1 MFDKSAL
8 FWVKVD
14 YFGRNMSNYYT
25 DQPLNLTSIRLFLTR
40 REAILLFLALSILV
54 TVLLVVFGQPTS
66 IVEYTARQS
75 SLTPLGQI
83 TISFISGFGVL
94 LLSRTLLFFAG
105 RHRDLTLAVMLIWL
119 VVELIV
125 IVSVISLVLW
135 GLSGG
140 GPLELNP
147 LVGALVL
154 GVLGVLLVPA
164 VVTYLVTR
172 LHETRGEL
180 LRLRQLLAVQGPQQH
195 QNADANVN
203 FFAKGGRLAFST
215 RMGNILYIEAADN
228 YVNIHYINGE
238 KEETFI
244 LFNSMKNIEK
254 SFAGTC
260 LMRCHRGYMV
270 NADNVRLMR
279 KEALGLVLEINHCA
293 KTIPV
298 SKSFAEPI
306 TQYFAYNTN
315 MPLPGE

>member
-1 MFDKSAL
+1 MNDI
-8 FWVKVD
+8 
-14 YFGRNMSNYYT
+14 YT
-25 DQPLNLTSIRLFLTR
+25 DQPLNFAAIRRFLTR
-40 REAILLFLALSILV
+40 FESVLLFLSLTLV
-54 TVLLVVFGQPTS
+54 VAVLLVVFGQPTS
-66 IVEYTARQS
+66 ILGYFEQQS

-94 LLSRTLLFFAG
+94 ALSRVLLSFVG
-105 RHRDLTLAVMLIWL
+105 RKHDLSPAAMAIWI
-119 VVELIV
+119 VAELIV
-125 IVSVISLVLW
+125 CVSVIALVLW
-135 GLSGG
+135 GLCGG
-140 GPLELNP
+140 GTVDLAS

-154 GVLGVLLVPA
+154 GMAGVLLVPT
-164 VVTYLVTR
+164 VVTYLIRR
-172 LHETRGEL
+172 LREAQDEVV
-180 LRLRQLLAVQGPQQH
+180 RLRQLTGH
-195 QNADANVN
+195 QDGQAKQAAEASVN

-244 LFNSMKNIEK
+244 LFNSMKNTEK
-254 SFAGTC
+254 SFAGTS

-279 KEALGLVLEINHCA
+279 KESLGLVLEINHCA

-298 SKSFAEPI
+298 SKSFAEPV

-315 MPLPGE
+315 MTLPNE

>member
-1 MFDKSAL
+1 MNS
-8 FWVKVD
+8 D
-14 YFGRNMSNYYT
+14 YI
-25 DQPLNLTSIRLFLTR
+25 DQPLNLTSIRRFLTR
-40 REAILLFLALSILV
+40 HESILLFLSLTLV
-54 TVLLVVFGQPTS
+54 VAVLLVVFGQPTS
-66 IVEYTARQS
+66 ILNYFDQRS

-94 LLSRTLLFFAG
+94 LLSRLVLFLVG
-105 RHRDLTLAVMLIWL
+105 RKRDLAPAAMVIWI
-119 VVELIV
+119 VAELILC
-125 IVSVISLVLW
+125 VSVMALVLW
-135 GLSGG
+135 GLCGG
-140 GPLELNP
+140 GAVNLTP

-154 GVLGVLLVPA
+154 GTIGVLLVPT
-164 VVTYLVTR
+164 VVTYLIRR
-172 LHETRGEL
+172 LREAQGEVM
-180 LRLRQLLAVQGPQQH
+180 RMRQLLGH
-195 QNADANVN
+195 QDGQAKQAADASVN

-228 YVNIHYINGE
+228 YVNIHYVNGE

-254 SFAGTC
+254 SFAGTS

-298 SKSFAEPI
+298 SKSFAEPV

-315 MPLPGE
+315 MTLPNE

>member
-1 MFDKSAL
+1 M
-8 FWVKVD
+8 
-14 YFGRNMSNYYT
+14 NSNYI
-25 DQPLNLTSIRLFLTR
+25 DQPLNLTSIRRFLTR
-40 REAILLFLALSILV
+40 HESILLFLSLTLV
-54 TVLLVVFGQPTS
+54 VAVLLVVFGQPTS
-66 IVEYTARQS
+66 ILNYFDQRS

-94 LLSRTLLFFAG
+94 LLSRLVLFLVG
-105 RHRDLTLAVMLIWL
+105 RKRDLAPAAMVIWI
-119 VVELIV
+119 VAELILC
-125 IVSVISLVLW
+125 VSVMALVLW
-135 GLSGG
+135 GLCGG
-140 GPLELNP
+140 GAVDLTP

-154 GVLGVLLVPA
+154 GTIGVLLVPT
-164 VVTYLVTR
+164 VVTYLIRR
-172 LHETRGEL
+172 LREAQGEVM
-180 LRLRQLLAVQGPQQH
+180 RLRQLLGH
-195 QNADANVN
+195 QDGQAKQAADASVN

-228 YVNIHYINGE
+228 YVNIHYVNGE

-254 SFAGTC
+254 SFAGTS

-298 SKSFAEPI
+298 SKSFAEPV

-315 MPLPGE
+315 MTLPNE

>member
-1 MFDKSAL
+1 M
-8 FWVKVD
+8 
-14 YFGRNMSNYYT
+14 NSNYI
-25 DQPLNLTSIRLFLTR
+25 DQPLNLTSIRRFLTR
-40 REAILLFLALSILV
+40 HESILLFLSLTLV
-54 TVLLVVFGQPTS
+54 VAVLLVVFGQPTS
-66 IVEYTARQS
+66 ILNYFDQRS

-94 LLSRTLLFFAG
+94 LLSRLVLFLVG
-105 RHRDLTLAVMLIWL
+105 RKRDLAPAAMVIWI
-119 VVELIV
+119 VAELILC
-125 IVSVISLVLW
+125 VSVMALVLW
-135 GLSGG
+135 GLCGG
-140 GPLELNP
+140 GAVNLTP
-147 LVGALVL
+147 LVGDLVL
-154 GVLGVLLVPA
+154 GTIGVLLVPT
-164 VVTYLVTR
+164 VVTYLIRR
-172 LHETRGEL
+172 LREAQGEVM
-180 LRLRQLLAVQGPQQH
+180 RLRQLLGH
-195 QNADANVN
+195 QDGQAKQAADASVN

-228 YVNIHYINGE
+228 YVNIHYLNGE

-254 SFAGTC
+254 SFAGTS

-298 SKSFAEPI
+298 SKSFAEPV

-315 MPLPGE
+315 MTLPNE

>member
-1 MFDKSAL
+1 MNDI
-8 FWVKVD
+8 
-14 YFGRNMSNYYT
+14 YT
-25 DQPLNLTSIRLFLTR
+25 DQPLNFATIRRFLTR
-40 REAILLFLALSILV
+40 FESILLFLSLTLV
-54 TVLLVVFGQPTS
+54 VAVLLVVFGQPTS
-66 IVEYTARQS
+66 ILGYFEQQS

-94 LLSRTLLFFAG
+94 ALSRVLLSLVG
-105 RHRDLTLAVMLIWL
+105 RKHDLSPAAMVIWI
-119 VVELIV
+119 VAELIV
-125 IVSVISLVLW
+125 CVSVIALVLW
-135 GLSGG
+135 GLCGG
-140 GPLELNP
+140 GTVDLAS

-154 GVLGVLLVPA
+154 GMAGVLLVPT
-164 VVTYLVTR
+164 VVTYLIRR
-172 LHETRGEL
+172 LREAQNEVV
-180 LRLRQLLAVQGPQQH
+180 RLRQLTGH
-195 QNADANVN
+195 QDGQAKQAAEASVN

-228 YVNIHYINGE
+228 YVNIHYLNGE

-254 SFAGTC
+254 SFAGTS

-298 SKSFAEPI
+298 SKSFAEPV

-315 MPLPGE
+315 MTLPNE

>member
-1 MFDKSAL
+1 M
-8 FWVKVD
+8 
-14 YFGRNMSNYYT
+14 NNIYT
-25 DQPLNLTSIRLFLTR
+25 DQPLNLATIRRFLTR
-40 REAILLFLALSILV
+40 FESILLFLSLTLV
-54 TVLLVVFGQPTS
+54 VAVLLVVFGQPTS
-66 IVEYTARQS
+66 ILGYFEQQS

-94 LLSRTLLFFAG
+94 ALSRVLLSLVG
-105 RHRDLTLAVMLIWL
+105 RKHDLSPAAMVIWI
-119 VVELIV
+119 VAELIV
-125 IVSVISLVLW
+125 CVSVIALVLW
-135 GLSGG
+135 GLCGG
-140 GPLELNP
+140 GTVDLAS

-154 GVLGVLLVPA
+154 GMAGVLLVPT
-164 VVTYLVTR
+164 VVTYLIRR
-172 LHETRGEL
+172 LREAQDEVV
-180 LRLRQLLAVQGPQQH
+180 RLRQLTGH
-195 QNADANVN
+195 QDGQAKQAAEASVN

-228 YVNIHYINGE
+228 YVNIHYLNGE

-254 SFAGTC
+254 SFAGTS

-298 SKSFAEPI
+298 SKSFAEPV

-315 MPLPGE
+315 MTLPNE

>member
-1 MFDKSAL
+1 MNDI
-8 FWVKVD
+8 
-14 YFGRNMSNYYT
+14 YT
-25 DQPLNLTSIRLFLTR
+25 DQPLNFAAIRRFLTR
-40 REAILLFLALSILV
+40 FESVLLFLSLTLV
-54 TVLLVVFGQPTS
+54 VAVLLVVFGQPTS
-66 IVEYTARQS
+66 ILGYFEQQS

-94 LLSRTLLFFAG
+94 ALSRVLLSFVG
-105 RHRDLTLAVMLIWL
+105 RKHDLSPAAMVIWI
-119 VVELIV
+119 VAELIV
-125 IVSVISLVLW
+125 CVSVIALVLW
-135 GLSGG
+135 GLCGG
-140 GPLELNP
+140 GTVDLAS

-154 GVLGVLLVPA
+154 GMAGVLLVPT
-164 VVTYLVTR
+164 VVTYLIRR
-172 LHETRGEL
+172 LREAQDEVV
-180 LRLRQLLAVQGPQQH
+180 RLRQLTGH
-195 QNADANVN
+195 QDGQAKQAAEASVN

-254 SFAGTC
+254 SFAGTS

-279 KEALGLVLEINHCA
+279 KESLGLVLEINHCA

-298 SKSFAEPI
+298 SKGFAEPV

-315 MPLPGE
+315 MTLPNE

>member
-1 MFDKSAL
+1 M
-8 FWVKVD
+8 
-14 YFGRNMSNYYT
+14 NNIYT
-25 DQPLNLTSIRLFLTR
+25 DQPLNFATIRRFLAR
-40 REAILLFLALSILV
+40 FESILLFLSLTLV
-54 TVLLVVFGQPTS
+54 VAVLLVVFGQPTS
-66 IVEYTARQS
+66 ILGYFEQQS

-94 LLSRTLLFFAG
+94 ALSRVLLSLVG
-105 RHRDLTLAVMLIWL
+105 RKHDLSPAAMVIWI
-119 VVELIV
+119 VAELIV
-125 IVSVISLVLW
+125 CVSVIALVLW
-135 GLSGG
+135 GLCGG
-140 GPLELNP
+140 GTVDLAS

-154 GVLGVLLVPA
+154 GMAGVLLVPTI
-164 VVTYLVTR
+164 VTYLIRR
-172 LHETRGEL
+172 LREAQDEVV
-180 LRLRQLLAVQGPQQH
+180 RLRQLTGH
-195 QNADANVN
+195 QDGQAKQAAEASVN

-228 YVNIHYINGE
+228 YVNIHYLNGE

-254 SFAGTC
+254 SFAGTS

-298 SKSFAEPI
+298 SKSFAEPV

-315 MPLPGE
+315 MTLPNE

>member
-1 MFDKSAL
+1 M
-8 FWVKVD
+8 
-14 YFGRNMSNYYT
+14 NSNYI
-25 DQPLNLTSIRLFLTR
+25 DQPLNLTSIRRFLTR
-40 REAILLFLALSILV
+40 YESILLFLSLTLV
-54 TVLLVVFGQPTS
+54 VAVLLVVFGQPTS
-66 IVEYTARQS
+66 ILNYFDQRS

-94 LLSRTLLFFAG
+94 LLSRLVLFLVG
-105 RHRDLTLAVMLIWL
+105 RKRDLAPAAMVIWI
-119 VVELIV
+119 VAELILC
-125 IVSVISLVLW
+125 VSVMALVLW
-135 GLSGG
+135 GLCGG
-140 GPLELNP
+140 GAVNLTP

-154 GVLGVLLVPA
+154 GTIGVLLVPT
-164 VVTYLVTR
+164 VVTYLIRR
-172 LHETRGEL
+172 LREAQGEVM
-180 LRLRQLLAVQGPQQH
+180 RMRQLLGH
-195 QNADANVN
+195 QDGQAKQAADASVN

-228 YVNIHYINGE
+228 YVNIHYVNGE

-254 SFAGTC
+254 SFAGTS

-298 SKSFAEPI
+298 SKSFAEPV

-315 MPLPGE
+315 MTLPNE

>member
-1 MFDKSAL
+1 MND
-8 FWVKVD
+8 
-14 YFGRNMSNYYT
+14 NYT
-25 DQPLNLTSIRLFLTR
+25 DQPLNLASIRRFLTR
-40 REAILLFLALSILV
+40 HESILLFLSLALV
-54 TVLLVVFGQPTS
+54 FAVMLVVFGQPTS
-66 IVEYTARQS
+66 IIEYLGQQS
-75 SLTPLGQI
+75 NISPLGQI
-83 TISFISGFGVL
+83 SISFISGFGVL
-94 LLSRTLLFFAG
+94 ILSRGLLFVVG
-105 RHRDLTLAVMLIWL
+105 RRHEPTLAVMVIWIL
-119 VVELIV
+119 VELIV
-125 IVSVISLVLW
+125 CVSVITLVLW
-135 GLSGG
+135 GLGG
-140 GPLELNP
+140 GGQVQLAP

-154 GVLGVLLVPA
+154 GMLGTLLIPTVI
-164 VVTYLVTR
+164 TYLISR
-172 LHETRGEL
+172 LRETRGEV
-180 LRLRQLLAVQGPQQH
+180 LRLRQMLAVQGPQHH
-195 QNADANVN
+195 QDTETSVN

-228 YVNIHYINGE
+228 YVNIHYLNGE

-279 KEALGLVLEINHCA
+279 KEALGLVLEINHST

-315 MPLPGE
+315 MPLPNEQ

>member
-1 MFDKSAL
+1 M
-8 FWVKVD
+8 
-14 YFGRNMSNYYT
+14 NNIYT
-25 DQPLNLTSIRLFLTR
+25 DQPLNFATIRRFLTR
-40 REAILLFLALSILV
+40 FESILLFLSLTLV
-54 TVLLVVFGQPTS
+54 VAVLLVVFGQPTS
-66 IVEYTARQS
+66 ILGYFEQQS

-94 LLSRTLLFFAG
+94 ALSRVLLSLVG
-105 RHRDLTLAVMLIWL
+105 RKHDLSPAAMVIWI
-119 VVELIV
+119 VAELIV
-125 IVSVISLVLW
+125 CVSVIALVLW
-135 GLSGG
+135 GLCGG
-140 GPLELNP
+140 GTVDLAS

-154 GVLGVLLVPA
+154 GMAGFLLVPTI
-164 VVTYLVTR
+164 VTYLIRR
-172 LHETRGEL
+172 LREAQDEVV
-180 LRLRQLLAVQGPQQH
+180 RLRQLTGH
-195 QNADANVN
+195 QDGQAKQAAEASVN

-228 YVNIHYINGE
+228 YVNIHYLNGE

-254 SFAGTC
+254 SFAGTS

-298 SKSFAEPI
+298 SKSFAEPV

-315 MPLPGE
+315 MTLPNE

>member
-1 MFDKSAL
+1 MNN
-8 FWVKVD
+8 V
-14 YFGRNMSNYYT
+14 YT
-25 DQPLNLTSIRLFLTR
+25 DQPLNFATIRRFLTR
-40 REAILLFLALSILV
+40 FESILLFLSLTLV
-54 TVLLVVFGQPTS
+54 VAVLLVVFGQPTS
-66 IVEYTARQS
+66 ILGYFEQQS

-94 LLSRTLLFFAG
+94 ALSRVLLSLVG
-105 RHRDLTLAVMLIWL
+105 RKHDLSPAAMVIWI
-119 VVELIV
+119 VAELIV
-125 IVSVISLVLW
+125 CVSVIALVLW
-135 GLSGG
+135 GLCGG
-140 GPLELNP
+140 GTVDLAS

-154 GVLGVLLVPA
+154 GMAGVLLVPT
-164 VVTYLVTR
+164 VVTYLIRR
-172 LHETRGEL
+172 LREAQDEVV
-180 LRLRQLLAVQGPQQH
+180 RLRQLTGH
-195 QNADANVN
+195 QDGQAKQAAEASVN

-228 YVNIHYINGE
+228 YVNIHYLNGE

-254 SFAGTC
+254 SFAGTS

-298 SKSFAEPI
+298 SKSFAEPV

-315 MPLPGE
+315 MTLPNE

>member
-1 MFDKSAL
+1 M
-8 FWVKVD
+8 
-14 YFGRNMSNYYT
+14 NSNYI
-25 DQPLNLTSIRLFLTR
+25 DQPLNLTSIRRFLTR
-40 REAILLFLALSILV
+40 HESILLFLSLTLV
-54 TVLLVVFGQPTS
+54 VAVLLVVFGQPTS
-66 IVEYTARQS
+66 ILNYFDQRS

-94 LLSRTLLFFAG
+94 LLSRLVLFLVG
-105 RHRDLTLAVMLIWL
+105 RKRDLAPAAMVIWI
-119 VVELIV
+119 VAELILC
-125 IVSVISLVLW
+125 VSVMALVLW
-135 GLSGG
+135 GLCGG
-140 GPLELNP
+140 GAVDLTP
-147 LVGALVL
+147 LVGDLVL
-154 GVLGVLLVPA
+154 GTIGVLLVPT
-164 VVTYLVTR
+164 VVTYLIRR
-172 LHETRGEL
+172 LREAQGEVM
-180 LRLRQLLAVQGPQQH
+180 RMRQLLGH
-195 QNADANVN
+195 QDGQAKQAADASVN

-228 YVNIHYINGE
+228 YVNIHYVNGE

-254 SFAGTC
+254 SFAGTR

-315 MPLPGE
+315 MTLPNE

>member
-1 MFDKSAL
+1 M
-8 FWVKVD
+8 
-14 YFGRNMSNYYT
+14 NNIYT
-25 DQPLNLTSIRLFLTR
+25 DQPLNFATIRRFLTR
-40 REAILLFLALSILV
+40 FESILLFLSLTLV
-54 TVLLVVFGQPTS
+54 VAVLLVVFGQPTS
-66 IVEYTARQS
+66 ILGYFEQQS
-75 SLTPLGQI
+75 NLTPLGQI

-94 LLSRTLLFFAG
+94 ALSRVLLSLVG
-105 RHRDLTLAVMLIWL
+105 RKHDLSPAAMVIWI
-119 VVELIV
+119 VAELIV
-125 IVSVISLVLW
+125 CVSVIALVLW
-135 GLSGG
+135 GLCGG
-140 GPLELNP
+140 GTVDLAS

-154 GVLGVLLVPA
+154 GMAGVLLVPT
-164 VVTYLVTR
+164 VVTYLIRR
-172 LHETRGEL
+172 LREAQDEVV
-180 LRLRQLLAVQGPQQH
+180 RLRQLTGH
-195 QNADANVN
+195 QDGQAKQAAEASVN

-228 YVNIHYINGE
+228 YVNIHYLNGE

-254 SFAGTC
+254 SFAGTS

-298 SKSFAEPI
+298 SKSFAEPV

-315 MPLPGE
+315 MTLPNE

>member
-1 MFDKSAL
+1 MNS
-8 FWVKVD
+8 D
-14 YFGRNMSNYYT
+14 YI
-25 DQPLNLTSIRLFLTR
+25 DQPLNLTSIRRFLTR
-40 REAILLFLALSILV
+40 HESILLFLSLTLV
-54 TVLLVVFGQPTS
+54 VAVLLVVFGQPTS
-66 IVEYTARQS
+66 ILNYFDQRS

-94 LLSRTLLFFAG
+94 LLSRLVLFLVG
-105 RHRDLTLAVMLIWL
+105 RKRDLAPAAMVIWI
-119 VVELIV
+119 VAELILC
-125 IVSVISLVLW
+125 VSVMALVLW
-135 GLSGG
+135 GLCGG
-140 GPLELNP
+140 GAVNLTP
-147 LVGALVL
+147 LVGDLVL
-154 GVLGVLLVPA
+154 GTIGVLLVPT
-164 VVTYLVTR
+164 VVTYLIRR
-172 LHETRGEL
+172 LREAQGEVM
-180 LRLRQLLAVQGPQQH
+180 RMRQLLSH
-195 QNADANVN
+195 QDGQAKQAADASVN

-228 YVNIHYINGE
+228 YVNIHYVNGE

-254 SFAGTC
+254 SFTGTS

-298 SKSFAEPI
+298 SKSFAEPV

-315 MPLPGE
+315 MTLPNE

>member
-1 MFDKSAL
+1 MNN
-8 FWVKVD
+8 V
-14 YFGRNMSNYYT
+14 YI
-25 DQPLNLTSIRLFLTR
+25 DQPLNLASIRRFMTR
-40 REAILLFLALSILV
+40 QESILLFLSLSLV
-54 TVLLVVFGQPTS
+54 FAVLLVVFGQPTS
-66 IVEYTARQS
+66 LIEYTAQQS
-75 SLTPLGQI
+75 ELSPLGQI

-94 LLSRTLLFFAG
+94 LLSRGLLFLVG
-105 RHRDLTLAVMLIWL
+105 RRHEPTLAVMLIWI
-119 VVELIV
+119 VAELIV
-125 IVSVISLVLW
+125 CVSVMTLVLW

-140 GPLELNP
+140 GTLQLAP

-154 GVLGVLLVPA
+154 GTIGVLLVPA
-164 VVTYLVTR
+164 VVTYMVSR
-172 LHETRGEL
+172 LHEARAEVRRL
-180 LRLRQLLAVQGPQQH
+180 LQLLAVQDTKQH
-195 QNADANVN
+195 QNADTNVN

-228 YVNIHYINGE
+228 YVNIHYLNGE

-254 SFAGTC
+254 SFVGTC

-279 KEALGLVLEINHCA
+279 KEALGLVLEINHCT

-315 MPLPGE
+315 MLLPNEQ

>member
-1 MFDKSAL
+1 MD
-8 FWVKVD
+8 D
-14 YFGRNMSNYYT
+14 IYT
-25 DQPLNLTSIRLFLTR
+25 DQPLNFATIRRFLTR
-40 REAILLFLALSILV
+40 FESILLFLSLTLV
-54 TVLLVVFGQPTS
+54 VAVLLVVFGQPTS
-66 IVEYTARQS
+66 ILGYFEQQS

-94 LLSRTLLFFAG
+94 ALSRVLLSLVG
-105 RHRDLTLAVMLIWL
+105 RKHDLSPAAMVIWI
-119 VVELIV
+119 VAELIV
-125 IVSVISLVLW
+125 CVSVIALVLW
-135 GLSGG
+135 GLCGG
-140 GPLELNP
+140 GTVDLAS

-154 GVLGVLLVPA
+154 GMAGVLLVPT
-164 VVTYLVTR
+164 VVTYLIRR
-172 LHETRGEL
+172 LREAQDEVV
-180 LRLRQLLAVQGPQQH
+180 RLRQLTGH
-195 QNADANVN
+195 QDGQAKQAAEASVN

-228 YVNIHYINGE
+228 YVNIHYLNGE

-254 SFAGTC
+254 SFAGTS

-298 SKSFAEPI
+298 SKSFAEPV

-315 MPLPGE
+315 MTLPNE

>member
-1 MFDKSAL
+1 M
-8 FWVKVD
+8 
-14 YFGRNMSNYYT
+14 
-25 DQPLNLTSIRLFLTR
+25 LFLSLT
-40 REAILLFLALSILV
+40 LV
-54 TVLLVVFGQPTS
+54 VAVLLVVFGQPTS
-66 IVEYTARQS
+66 ILGYFEQQS

-94 LLSRTLLFFAG
+94 ALSRVLLSFVG
-105 RHRDLTLAVMLIWL
+105 RKHDLSPAAMVIWI
-119 VVELIV
+119 VAELIV
-125 IVSVISLVLW
+125 CVSVIALVLW
-135 GLSGG
+135 GLCGG
-140 GPLELNP
+140 GTVDLAS

-154 GVLGVLLVPA
+154 GMAGVLLVPT
-164 VVTYLVTR
+164 VVTYLIRR
-172 LHETRGEL
+172 LREAQDEVV
-180 LRLRQLLAVQGPQQH
+180 RLRQLTGH
-195 QNADANVN
+195 QDGQAKQAAEASVN

-254 SFAGTC
+254 SFAGTS

-279 KEALGLVLEINHCA
+279 KESLGLVLEINHCA

-298 SKSFAEPI
+298 SKSFAEPV

-315 MPLPGE
+315 MTLPNE

>member
-1 MFDKSAL
+1 MNDI
-8 FWVKVD
+8 
-14 YFGRNMSNYYT
+14 YT
-25 DQPLNLTSIRLFLTR
+25 DQPLNFAAIRLFLTR
-40 REAILLFLALSILV
+40 FESVLLFLSLTLV
-54 TVLLVVFGQPTS
+54 VAVLLVVFGQPTS
-66 IVEYTARQS
+66 ILGYFEQQS

-94 LLSRTLLFFAG
+94 ALSRVLLSFVG
-105 RHRDLTLAVMLIWL
+105 RKHDLSPAAMVIWI
-119 VVELIV
+119 VAELIV
-125 IVSVISLVLW
+125 CVSVIALVLW
-135 GLSGG
+135 GLCGG
-140 GPLELNP
+140 GTVDLAS

-154 GVLGVLLVPA
+154 GMAGVLLVPT
-164 VVTYLVTR
+164 VVTYLIRR
-172 LHETRGEL
+172 LREAQDEVV
-180 LRLRQLLAVQGPQQH
+180 RLRQLTGH
-195 QNADANVN
+195 QDGQAKQAAEASVN

-254 SFAGTC
+254 SFAGTS

-279 KEALGLVLEINHCA
+279 KESLGLVLEINHCA

-298 SKSFAEPI
+298 SKSFAEPV

-315 MPLPGE
+315 MTLPNE

>member
-1 MFDKSAL
+1 MNDI
-8 FWVKVD
+8 
-14 YFGRNMSNYYT
+14 YT
-25 DQPLNLTSIRLFLTR
+25 GQPLNFATIRRFLTR
-40 REAILLFLALSILV
+40 FESILLFLSLTLV
-54 TVLLVVFGQPTS
+54 VAVLLVVFGQPTS
-66 IVEYTARQS
+66 ILGYFEQQS

-94 LLSRTLLFFAG
+94 ALSRVLLSFVG
-105 RHRDLTLAVMLIWL
+105 RKHDLSPAAMVIWI
-119 VVELIV
+119 VAELIV
-125 IVSVISLVLW
+125 CVSVIALVLW
-135 GLSGG
+135 GLCGG
-140 GPLELNP
+140 GTVDLAS

-154 GVLGVLLVPA
+154 GMAGVLLVPT
-164 VVTYLVTR
+164 VVTYLIRR
-172 LHETRGEL
+172 LREAQDEVV
-180 LRLRQLLAVQGPQQH
+180 RLRQLTGH
-195 QNADANVN
+195 QDGQAKQAAEASVN

-228 YVNIHYINGE
+228 YVNIHYLNGE

-254 SFAGTC
+254 SFAGTS

-298 SKSFAEPI
+298 SKSFAEPV

-315 MPLPGE
+315 MTLPNE

>member
-1 MFDKSAL
+1 M
-8 FWVKVD
+8 
-14 YFGRNMSNYYT
+14 NSNYI
-25 DQPLNLTSIRLFLTR
+25 DQPLNLTSIRRFLTR
-40 REAILLFLALSILV
+40 HESVLLFLALTLV
-54 TVLLVVFGQPTS
+54 FAVLLVVFGQPTS
-66 IVEYTARQS
+66 LVEYLGQQS

-83 TISFISGFGVL
+83 AISFISGYGIL
-94 LLSRTLLFFAG
+94 LVSRWVLFFFG
-105 RHRDLTLAVMLIWL
+105 RRRELTPASMVIWI
-119 VVELIV
+119 VTELI
-125 IVSVISLVLW
+125 ICVSVITLVLW
-135 GLSGG
+135 GLGG
-140 GPLELNP
+140 GGAVQLAP

-154 GVLGVLLVPA
+154 GMIGIVFVPT
-164 VVTYLVTR
+164 VITYLIAR
-172 LHETRGEL
+172 LNETRHEL
-180 LRLRQLLAVQGPQQH
+180 QRLRQLLVGQEPQKRQA
-195 QNADANVN
+195 ADASVN

-228 YVNIHYINGE
+228 YVNIHYVNGE

-254 SFAGTC
+254 SFVGTS

-315 MPLPGE
+315 MTLPNE

>member
-1 MFDKSAL
+1 M
-8 FWVKVD
+8 
-14 YFGRNMSNYYT
+14 NNIYT
-25 DQPLNLTSIRLFLTR
+25 DQPLNFATIRRFLTR
-40 REAILLFLALSILV
+40 FESILLFLSLTLV
-54 TVLLVVFGQPTS
+54 VAVLLVVFGQPTS
-66 IVEYTARQS
+66 ILGYFEQQS

-94 LLSRTLLFFAG
+94 ALSRVLLSLVG
-105 RHRDLTLAVMLIWL
+105 RKHDLSPAAMVIWI
-119 VVELIV
+119 VAELIV
-125 IVSVISLVLW
+125 CVSVIALVLW
-135 GLSGG
+135 GLCGG
-140 GPLELNP
+140 GTVDLAS

-154 GVLGVLLVPA
+154 GMAGVLLVPT
-164 VVTYLVTR
+164 VVTYLIRR
-172 LHETRGEL
+172 LREAQDEVV
-180 LRLRQLLAVQGPQQH
+180 RLRQLTGH
-195 QNADANVN
+195 QDGQAKQAAEASVN

-254 SFAGTC
+254 SFAGTS

-298 SKSFAEPI
+298 SKSFAEPV
-306 TQYFAYNTN
+306 TRYFAYNTN
-315 MPLPGE
+315 MTLPNE

>member
-1 MFDKSAL
+1 MNDI
-8 FWVKVD
+8 
-14 YFGRNMSNYYT
+14 YT
-25 DQPLNLTSIRLFLTR
+25 DQPLNFATIRRFLIR
-40 REAILLFLALSILV
+40 FESILLFLSLTLV
-54 TVLLVVFGQPTS
+54 VAVLLVVFGQPTS
-66 IVEYTARQS
+66 ILGYFEQQS

-94 LLSRTLLFFAG
+94 ALSRVLLSLVG
-105 RHRDLTLAVMLIWL
+105 RKHDLSPAAMVIWI
-119 VVELIV
+119 VAELIV
-125 IVSVISLVLW
+125 CVSVIALVLW
-135 GLSGG
+135 GLCGG
-140 GPLELNP
+140 GTVDLAS

-154 GVLGVLLVPA
+154 GMAGVLLVPT
-164 VVTYLVTR
+164 VVTYLIRR
-172 LHETRGEL
+172 LREAQDEVV
-180 LRLRQLLAVQGPQQH
+180 RLRQLTGH
-195 QNADANVN
+195 QDGQAKQAAEASVN

-228 YVNIHYINGE
+228 YVNIHYLNGE

-254 SFAGTC
+254 SFAGTS

-298 SKSFAEPI
+298 SKSFAEPV

-315 MPLPGE
+315 MTLPNE

>member
-1 MFDKSAL
+1 M
-8 FWVKVD
+8 
-14 YFGRNMSNYYT
+14 
-25 DQPLNLTSIRLFLTR
+25 TR
-40 REAILLFLALSILV
+40 FESVLLFLSLALV
-54 TVLLVVFGQPTS
+54 FAVLLVVFGQPTS
-66 IVEYTARQS
+66 LIEYTAQQS
-75 SLTPLGQI
+75 RLSPLGQI

-94 LLSRTLLFFAG
+94 LLSRGILFLVG
-105 RHRDLTLAVMLIWL
+105 RGHNPTLAAMLIWV

-125 IVSVISLVLW
+125 CVSVMTLVLW

-140 GPLELNP
+140 GTLQLAS

-154 GVLGVLLVPA
+154 GTIGVLLVPA
-164 VVTYLVTR
+164 VVSYLVSR
-172 LHETRGEL
+172 LHETRSEVHRL
-180 LRLRQLLAVQGPQQH
+180 LQLLAVQDPQQH
-195 QNADANVN
+195 QNADASVN

-228 YVNIHYINGE
+228 YVNIHYLNGE

-254 SFAGTC
+254 SFTGTS

-279 KEALGLVLEINHCA
+279 KEALGLVLEINHSA

-315 MPLPGE
+315 MPLPNEQ

>member
-1 MFDKSAL
+1 MNNMY
-8 FWVKVD
+8 VD
-14 YFGRNMSNYYT
+14 
-25 DQPLNLTSIRLFLTR
+25 QQLNIASIRRFLTR
-40 REAILLFLALSILV
+40 FESILLFLSLTLV
-54 TVLLVVFGQPTS
+54 VAVLMVVFGQPTS
-66 IVEYTARQS
+66 ILEYLEQNS

-94 LLSRTLLFFAG
+94 LLSRILLALANR
-105 RHRDLTLAVMLIWL
+105 RHEFSPAAIVVWL
-119 VVELIV
+119 VAELILC
-125 IVSVISLVLW
+125 VSVMSLVIW

-140 GPLELNP
+140 GTVQLAP

-154 GVLGVLLVPA
+154 GTVGVLLVPT
-164 VVTYLVTR
+164 VVTYLVYR
-172 LHETRGEL
+172 LHEARAEL
-180 LRLRQLLAVQGPQQH
+180 QRLRQMLGH
-195 QNADANVN
+195 QDLQAKQAADSTVN

-228 YVNIHYINGE
+228 YVNIHYVNGE

-254 SFAGTC
+254 SFVGTS

-270 NADNVRLMR
+270 NADNVSLMR
-279 KEALGLVLEINHCA
+279 KEALGLVLELAHTT

-315 MPLPGE
+315 LTLPGE

>member
-1 MFDKSAL
+1 M
-8 FWVKVD
+8 
-14 YFGRNMSNYYT
+14 NSNYI
-25 DQPLNLTSIRLFLTR
+25 DQPLNLTSIRRFLTR
-40 REAILLFLALSILV
+40 HESILLFLSLTLV
-54 TVLLVVFGQPTS
+54 VAVLLVVFGQPTS
-66 IVEYTARQS
+66 ILNYFDQKS

-94 LLSRTLLFFAG
+94 LLSRLVLFLVG
-105 RHRDLTLAVMLIWL
+105 RKRDLAPAAMVIWI
-119 VVELIV
+119 VAELILC
-125 IVSVISLVLW
+125 VSVMALVLW
-135 GLSGG
+135 GLCGG
-140 GPLELNP
+140 GAVNLTP
-147 LVGALVL
+147 LVGDLVL
-154 GVLGVLLVPA
+154 GTIGVLLVPT
-164 VVTYLVTR
+164 VVTYLIRR
-172 LHETRGEL
+172 LREAQGEVM
-180 LRLRQLLAVQGPQQH
+180 RMRQLLGHQDVQAKQA
-195 QNADANVN
+195 ADASVN

-228 YVNIHYINGE
+228 YVNIHYVNGE

-254 SFAGTC
+254 SFTGTS

-298 SKSFAEPI
+298 SKSFAEPV

-315 MPLPGE
+315 MTLPNE

>member
-1 MFDKSAL
+1 M
-8 FWVKVD
+8 
-14 YFGRNMSNYYT
+14 NSNYI
-25 DQPLNLTSIRLFLTR
+25 DQPLNLTSIRRFLTR
-40 REAILLFLALSILV
+40 HESILLFLSLTLV
-54 TVLLVVFGQPTS
+54 VAVLLVVFGQPTS
-66 IVEYTARQS
+66 ILNYFDQRS

-94 LLSRTLLFFAG
+94 LLSRLVLFLVG
-105 RHRDLTLAVMLIWL
+105 RKRDLAPAAMVIWI
-119 VVELIV
+119 VAELILC
-125 IVSVISLVLW
+125 VSVMALVLW
-135 GLSGG
+135 GLCGG
-140 GPLELNP
+140 GAVNLTP
-147 LVGALVL
+147 LVGDLVL
-154 GVLGVLLVPA
+154 GTIGVLLVPT
-164 VVTYLVTR
+164 VVTYLIRR
-172 LHETRGEL
+172 LREAQGEVM
-180 LRLRQLLAVQGPQQH
+180 RMRQLLGHQDVQAKQA
-195 QNADANVN
+195 ADASIN

-228 YVNIHYINGE
+228 YVNIHYVNGE

-254 SFAGTC
+254 SFAGTS

-298 SKSFAEPI
+298 SKSFAEPV

-315 MPLPGE
+315 MTLPNE

>member
-1 MFDKSAL
+1 MNDI
-8 FWVKVD
+8 
-14 YFGRNMSNYYT
+14 YI
-25 DQPLNLTSIRLFLTR
+25 DQPLNLASIRRFLTR
-40 REAILLFLALSILV
+40 RDSVLLFLSLTLV
-54 TVLLVVFGQPTS
+54 FAVLLVVFGQPTS
-66 IVEYTARQS
+66 LIEYTSQQS
-75 SLTPLGQI
+75 RLSPLGQI

-94 LLSRTLLFFAG
+94 LLSRGLLFLVG
-105 RHRDLTLAVMLIWL
+105 RGHEPTLAAMLIWF
-119 VVELIV
+119 VAELIV
-125 IVSVISLVLW
+125 CVSVITLVLW

-140 GPLELNP
+140 GAIQLTP
-147 LVGALVL
+147 LVSALVL
-154 GVLGVLLVPA
+154 GMLGVLLVPT
-164 VVTYLVTR
+164 VVTYLISR
-172 LHETRGEL
+172 LHQTRDEVH
-180 LRLRQLLAVQGPQQH
+180 RLRQLVDGQLPQQH
-195 QNADANVN
+195 QSADVSVN

-228 YVNIHYINGE
+228 YVNIHYLNGE

-254 SFAGTC
+254 NFAGTS

-279 KEALGLVLEINHCA
+279 KEALGLVLEINHSA

-315 MPLPGE
+315 MPLPNEQ

>member
-1 MFDKSAL
+1 MNS
-8 FWVKVD
+8 D
-14 YFGRNMSNYYT
+14 YI
-25 DQPLNLTSIRLFLTR
+25 DQPLNLTSIRRFLTR
-40 REAILLFLALSILV
+40 HESILLFLSLTLV
-54 TVLLVVFGQPTS
+54 VAVLLVVFGQPTS
-66 IVEYTARQS
+66 ILNYFDQRS

-94 LLSRTLLFFAG
+94 LLSRLVLFLVG
-105 RHRDLTLAVMLIWL
+105 RKRDLAPAAMVIWI
-119 VVELIV
+119 VAELILC
-125 IVSVISLVLW
+125 VSVMALVLW
-135 GLSGG
+135 GLCGG
-140 GPLELNP
+140 GAVDLTP
-147 LVGALVL
+147 LVGDLVL
-154 GVLGVLLVPA
+154 GTIGVLLVPT
-164 VVTYLVTR
+164 VVTYLIRR
-172 LHETRGEL
+172 LREAQGEVM
-180 LRLRQLLAVQGPQQH
+180 RLRQLLGH
-195 QNADANVN
+195 QDGQAKQAADASVN

-228 YVNIHYINGE
+228 YVNIHYVNGE

-254 SFAGTC
+254 SFAGTS

-298 SKSFAEPI
+298 SKSFAEPV

-315 MPLPGE
+315 MTLPNE

>member
-1 MFDKSAL
+1 MNDI
-8 FWVKVD
+8 
-14 YFGRNMSNYYT
+14 YT
-25 DQPLNLTSIRLFLTR
+25 DQPLNFATIRRFLTR
-40 REAILLFLALSILV
+40 FESILLFLSLTLV
-54 TVLLVVFGQPTS
+54 VAVLLVVFGQPTS
-66 IVEYTARQS
+66 ILGYFEQQS

-94 LLSRTLLFFAG
+94 ALSRVLLSLVG
-105 RHRDLTLAVMLIWL
+105 RKHDLSPAAMVIWI
-119 VVELIV
+119 VAELIV
-125 IVSVISLVLW
+125 CVSVIALVLW
-135 GLSGG
+135 GLCGG
-140 GPLELNP
+140 GTVNLAS

-154 GVLGVLLVPA
+154 GMAGVLLVPT
-164 VVTYLVTR
+164 VVTYLIRR
-172 LHETRGEL
+172 LREAQDEVV
-180 LRLRQLLAVQGPQQH
+180 RLRQLTGH
-195 QNADANVN
+195 QDGQAKQAAEASVN

-228 YVNIHYINGE
+228 YVNIHYLNGE

-254 SFAGTC
+254 SFAGTS

-298 SKSFAEPI
+298 SKSFAEPV

-315 MPLPGE
+315 MTLPNE

>member
-1 MFDKSAL
+1 M
-8 FWVKVD
+8 
-14 YFGRNMSNYYT
+14 NSNYI
-25 DQPLNLTSIRLFLTR
+25 DQPLNLTSIRRFLTR
-40 REAILLFLALSILV
+40 HESILLFLSLTLV
-54 TVLLVVFGQPTS
+54 VAVLLVVFGQPTS
-66 IVEYTARQS
+66 ILNYFDQRS

-94 LLSRTLLFFAG
+94 LLSRLVLFLVG
-105 RHRDLTLAVMLIWL
+105 RKRDLAPAAMVIWI
-119 VVELIV
+119 VAELILC
-125 IVSVISLVLW
+125 VSVMALVLW
-135 GLSGG
+135 GLCGG
-140 GPLELNP
+140 GAVNLTP
-147 LVGALVL
+147 LVGDLVL
-154 GVLGVLLVPA
+154 GTIGVLLVPT
-164 VVTYLVTR
+164 VVTYLIRR
-172 LHETRGEL
+172 LREAQGEVM
-180 LRLRQLLAVQGPQQH
+180 RMRQLLGH
-195 QNADANVN
+195 QDGQAKQAADASVN

-228 YVNIHYINGE
+228 YVNIHYVNGE

-254 SFAGTC
+254 SFAGTS

-298 SKSFAEPI
+298 SKSFAEPV

-315 MPLPGE
+315 MTLPNE

>member
-1 MFDKSAL
+1 M
-8 FWVKVD
+8 
-14 YFGRNMSNYYT
+14 NSNYI
-25 DQPLNLTSIRLFLTR
+25 DQPLNLTSIRRFLTR
-40 REAILLFLALSILV
+40 HESILLFLSLTLV
-54 TVLLVVFGQPTS
+54 VAVLLVVFGQPTS
-66 IVEYTARQS
+66 ILDYFDQRS

-94 LLSRTLLFFAG
+94 LLSRLVLFLVG
-105 RHRDLTLAVMLIWL
+105 RKRDLAPAAMVIWI
-119 VVELIV
+119 VAELILC
-125 IVSVISLVLW
+125 VSVMALVLW
-135 GLSGG
+135 GLCGG
-140 GPLELNP
+140 GAVDLTP
-147 LVGALVL
+147 LVGDLVL
-154 GVLGVLLVPA
+154 GTIGVLLVPT
-164 VVTYLVTR
+164 VVTYLIRR
-172 LHETRGEL
+172 LREAQGEVM
-180 LRLRQLLAVQGPQQH
+180 RMRQLLGH
-195 QNADANVN
+195 QDGQAKQAADASVN

-228 YVNIHYINGE
+228 YVNIHYVNGE

-254 SFAGTC
+254 SFAGTS

-298 SKSFAEPI
+298 SKSFAEPV

-315 MPLPGE
+315 MTLPNE

>member
-1 MFDKSAL
+1 MNEL
-8 FWVKVD
+8 
-14 YFGRNMSNYYT
+14 YT
-25 DQPLNLTSIRLFLTR
+25 DQPLNLASIRRFMTR
-40 REAILLFLALSILV
+40 FESVLLFLSLALV
-54 TVLLVVFGQPTS
+54 FAVLLVVFGQPTS
-66 IVEYTARQS
+66 LIEYTAQQS
-75 SLTPLGQI
+75 RLSPLGQI

-94 LLSRTLLFFAG
+94 LLSRGILFLVG
-105 RHRDLTLAVMLIWL
+105 RGHNPTLAAMLIWV

-125 IVSVISLVLW
+125 CVSVMTLVLW

-140 GPLELNP
+140 GTLQLAP

-154 GVLGVLLVPA
+154 GTIGVLLVPA
-164 VVTYLVTR
+164 VVTYLVSR
-172 LHETRGEL
+172 LHETRSEVHRL
-180 LRLRQLLAVQGPQQH
+180 LQLLAVQDPQQH
-195 QNADANVN
+195 QNADASVN

-228 YVNIHYINGE
+228 YVNIHYLNGE

-254 SFAGTC
+254 SFTGTS

-279 KEALGLVLEINHCA
+279 KEALGLVLEINHSA

-315 MPLPGE
+315 MPLPNEQ